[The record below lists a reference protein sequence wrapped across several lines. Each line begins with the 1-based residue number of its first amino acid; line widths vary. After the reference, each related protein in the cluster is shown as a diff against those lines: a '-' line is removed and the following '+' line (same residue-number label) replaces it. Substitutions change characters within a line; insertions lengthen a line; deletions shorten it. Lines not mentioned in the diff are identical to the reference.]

1 MMIPKGWKLVPIKPT
16 GMMLGH
22 GHRNGGQNVSCGMI
36 YRAMVAAA
44 PEPPTFVCTGDA
56 LRCQDG
62 NGCECEMEGRIAK
75 FIGEG
80 PAA

>member
-1 MMIPKGWKLVPIKPT
+1 MIPKGWKLVPIKPT

-22 GHRNGGQNVSCGMI
+22 GHRNGGQNAPCGMI

-62 NGCECEMEGRIAK
+62 NGCECEMAGRIADFTGK
-75 FIGEG
+75 TEG
-80 PAA
+80 VK